1 MKLANEIAP
10 ASGKLGVLLPGMGA
24 IATTCIAGVEL
35 VRRGLG
41 LPVGSTTQLGT
52 ILLGEG
58 AAQRV
63 LKVRDF
69 VPLASLSD
77 LVFAGWDV
85 FPDDCYTAA
94 LKARVLESAHL
105 DSVKD
110 FLRAIR
116 PMPAVFDPAYVP
128 RLRGG
133 TNIKSAESKLGLAQ
147 HLIEDIER
155 FRTECHADRLV
166 MIWCGSTEVFMERAN
181 VHQGIEEFEAGLRA
195 NDPAIAPSMIYAYA
209 ALKCHVPFV
218 NGTANLSVDIPALVQ
233 LAEANGVP
241 VAGKDL
247 KTGQT
252 VVKTVLAPALKARCL
267 GLTGWFSSNI
277 LGNRDGEVLADPM
290 SFKTKEAGKLSVLEQ
305 ILQPELYP
313 ELYGDFHHLVR
324 INYYP
329 PRGDNKESWDNIDI
343 TGWLNYAMQIK
354 VNFLC
359 RDSILAAPLILD
371 LALFIDLAHR
381 AEMTGVQDWLSFY
394 FKNPMYGNANKPEND
409 LFIQL
414 ERMRNT
420 LRALM
425 NEESSNFRESL
436 DGSPSC

>member
-1 MKLANEIAP
+1 MKRAKEIAP

-41 LPVGSTTQLGT
+41 VPVGSTTQLGT
-52 ILLGEG
+52 IQVGEG

-63 LKVRDF
+63 LKIRDF

-94 LKARVLESAHL
+94 LKARVLENAHL
-105 DSVKD
+105 NSVKD
-110 FLRAIR
+110 FLRKIR

-133 TNIKSAESKLGLAQ
+133 TNIKSAKSKMDLAQ

-155 FRTECHADRLV
+155 FRTECRVDRLV
-166 MIWCGSTEVFMERAN
+166 MICCGSTEVFTESAE

-195 NDPAIAPSMIYAYA
+195 NDPAIAPSMIYAYV

-252 VVKTVLAPALKARCL
+252 LVKTVLAPGLKARCL
-267 GLTGWFSSNI
+267 GLSGWFSSNI

-290 SFKTKEAGKLSVLEQ
+290 SFKTKEAGKLSVLKQ

-354 VNFLC
+354 VDFLG

-381 AEMTGVQDWLSFY
+381 AELTGIQDWLSFY
-394 FKNPMYGNANKPEND
+394 FKTPMCPPAIDPEND

-414 ERMRNT
+414 ERMKST
-420 LRALM
+420 LRFLM
-425 NEESSNFRESL
+425 NEGPDFSIET
-436 DGSPSC
+436 

>member
-1 MKLANEIAP
+1 MKREKEIAP
-10 ASGKLGVLLPGMGA
+10 ASGRLGVLLPGMGA

-41 LPVGSTTQLGT
+41 VPVGSTTQLGT
-52 ILLGEG
+52 IQLGKG
-58 AAQRV
+58 AARRI
-63 LKVRDF
+63 LKIRDF
-69 VPLASLSD
+69 VPLASLFD

-94 LKARVLESAHL
+94 LKARVLENAHL
-105 DSVKD
+105 ELVKD
-110 FLRAIR
+110 FLREIR

-133 TNIKSAESKLGLAQ
+133 TNVKSAKSKLDLAQ
-147 HLIEDIER
+147 RLIEDIEQ
-155 FRTECHADRLV
+155 FRSDSRVDRVV
-166 MIWCGSTEVFMERAN
+166 MIWCGSTEVFVERAK
-181 VHQGIEEFEAGLRA
+181 VHLGIKEFEAGLRT

-209 ALKCHVPFV
+209 ALKSHVPFV

-233 LAEANGVP
+233 LAEANVVP

-247 KTGQT
+247 KTGQSL
-252 VVKTVLAPALKARCL
+252 VKTVLAPGLKARL
-267 GLTGWFSSNI
+267 FGLRGWFSTNL
-277 LGNRDGEVLADPM
+277 LGNQDGEVLDDPM
-290 SFKTKEAGKLSVLEQ
+290 SFKTKEASKLSVLKQ

-313 ELYGDFHHLVR
+313 ELYSDFHHLVR

-329 PRGDNKESWDNIDI
+329 PSGDNKESWDNIDL
-343 TGWLNYAMQIK
+343 TGWLNYSMQIK
-354 VNFLC
+354 VDFLC

-381 AEMTGVQDWLSFY
+381 SEMTGIQDWLSFY
-394 FKNPMYGNANKPEND
+394 FKSPMCAPAIDAEND

-414 ERMRNT
+414 ERMQNT
-420 LRALM
+420 LRFLM
-425 NEESSNFRESL
+425 NEEK
-436 DGSPSC
+436 P